1 MLSKKNFNS
10 LRKYS
15 RFIHRDLSFFFSGVL
30 MIYAISGFMLNHK
43 KDFHSDYSITQ
54 KTYQLNENLPK
65 DSKLIDKKMA
75 VHLLEICK
83 EETNYI
89 KHYSPEAD
97 LVKIFIKGGSSLVVN
112 LKDGSAQYE
121 SIKKR
126 PIISCFNKLHYNP
139 SRWWTI
145 FSDIFIISLLIIIL
159 SGLIM
164 LKGPKSLWGRGG
176 IEFLIGLLIP
186 LGFILLS

>member
-1 MLSKKNFNS
+1 MSSDKFFNS

-15 RFIHRDLSFFFSGVL
+15 RSIHRDLSFLFSGVL
-30 MIYAISGFMLNHK
+30 MVYAISGFMLNHK
-43 KDFHSDYSITQ
+43 KDFHSDYSITR

-65 DSKLIDKKMA
+65 DPKSVDKKMA
-75 VHLLEICK
+75 VHFLEIC
-83 EETNYI
+83 EEESNYI
-89 KHYSPEAD
+89 KHYSPQEN

-112 LKDGSAQYE
+112 LEDGSALYE
-121 SIKKR
+121 SIKRR
-126 PIISCFNKLHYNP
+126 PILSSLNRLHYNP

-145 FSDIFIISLLIIIL
+145 FSDIFIISLLIIVF

-164 LKGPKSLWGRGG
+164 LKGPKSFWGRGG

-186 LGFILLS
+186 LGFIFLL

>member
-1 MLSKKNFNS
+1 MSSERFFNS

-43 KDFHSDYSITQ
+43 KDFNSDYSITQ
-54 KTYQLNENLPK
+54 KNYQLDEKLPK
-65 DSKLIDKKMA
+65 DPKLIDKKMA
-75 VHLLEICK
+75 VHLLRICK

-89 KHYSPEAD
+89 KHYSPEAN

-112 LKDGSAQYE
+112 LENGSAQYE

-126 PIISCFNKLHYNP
+126 PIISCFNRLHYNP

-145 FSDIFIISLLIIIL
+145 FSDIFIISLLIIVL

-164 LKGPKSLWGRGG
+164 LKGPKSFWGRGG